1 MTPPAPLS
9 SVASPIVPDA
19 PVDLISWQD
28 AAAQRG
34 YGYRDVWAAPTLTG
48 VLFREGRNAIATDVV
63 DALSSP
69 APFIAGTL
77 TATYGAASAEVSA
90 SFIGLPLSRSMSSML
105 LVGDD
110 DGALGRTGIN
120 LGTWQMLALKG
131 EFDSLFTLYRPLRKP
146 AVASEVFSPEL
157 IEMFLRIMPGSD
169 AELAE
174 DWVFVYGDAGR
185 NTSRDSLDR
194 IERVAARVH
203 EAIVRRNFDE
213 LHEEAAESVKAA
225 RGKGQVALFSAVLAA
240 TSVAAGALAWLAM
253 LGH

>member
-1 MTPPAPLS
+1 MTPPALLS
-9 SVASPIVPDA
+9 PVAFPIVPA
-19 PVDLISWQD
+19 SPVDLLSWRD

-34 YGYRDVWAAPTLTG
+34 YGYREVWPAPALTG
-48 VLFREGRNAIATDVV
+48 VLFREGRNAIATEVV

-69 APFIAGTL
+69 APFIAGTV
-77 TATYGAASAEVSA
+77 TATYGVAGAEIST
-90 SFIGLPLSRSMSSML
+90 SFVGLPLSRSMSSML
-105 LVGDD
+105 LVNAA

-146 AVASEVFSPEL
+146 AVASEVFTPEL

-174 DWVFVYGDAGR
+174 DWVFVYGAADR

-213 LHEEAAESVKAA
+213 LHEEPVET
-225 RGKGQVALFSAVLAA
+225 VAKVHGGAQLLIFSTILAV
-240 TSVAAGALAWLAM
+240 TTVAAGALAWMAM
-253 LGH
+253 LAQ

>member
-1 MTPPAPLS
+1 MTPSALLS
-9 SVASPIVPDA
+9 PVAYPIVPAA
-19 PVDLISWQD
+19 PVDLFSWHD

-34 YGYRDVWAAPTLTG
+34 YGYREVWPAPVLTG
-48 VLFREGRNAIATDVV
+48 VLFREGRNAVATDVV

-77 TATYGAASAEVSA
+77 TASYGAAGAEVST

-105 LVGDD
+105 LVGADE
-110 DGALGRTGIN
+110 GALGRTGIN

-131 EFDSLFTLYRPLRKP
+131 EFDGLFTLYRPLRKP
-146 AVASEVFSPEL
+146 AVASEVFTPEL

-174 DWVFVYGDAGR
+174 DWVFVYGAADR

-194 IERVAARVH
+194 IERVSARVH

-213 LHEEAAESVKAA
+213 LHEESEAPVEAAH
-225 RGKGQVALFSAVLAA
+225 GKVQLALFCTILAV
-240 TSVAAGALAWLAM
+240 TSVAAGALVWMAM
-253 LGH
+253 LAH